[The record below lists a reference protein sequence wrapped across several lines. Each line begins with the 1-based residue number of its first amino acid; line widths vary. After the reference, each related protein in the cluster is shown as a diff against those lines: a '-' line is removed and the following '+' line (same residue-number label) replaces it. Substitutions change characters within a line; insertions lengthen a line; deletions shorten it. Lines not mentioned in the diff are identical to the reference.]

1 MFSLFDI
8 LVAILYERMLRVT
21 VTDYF
26 RGSTGNQNIKKKNII
41 DLIHV
46 LVMIVYHDLIIFQ

>member
-26 RGSTGNQNIKKKNII
+26 RGSTGNRNIKKKNII
-41 DLIHV
+41 DLIHM
-46 LVMIVYHDLIIFQ
+46 LVVIAYRVFAI